1 MRVAL
6 VTGAGVRV
14 GRAIAFSLAQ
24 AGYDVHLHVNKSLE
38 EAEFLQKQ
46 LTDLG
51 REAWVWG
58 ADLSDPEQLS
68 DMVTQVVKVTP
79 QLDVLVNNAG
89 LFERVPFRSVTR
101 DAFRRM
107 VNINLEAPFFLTQAC
122 LPALEKARD
131 PLVVNIG
138 DIGGE
143 LAIPNYAHYAVSK
156 AGLLMLTRSLAVELA
171 PRIRVNAVSPGTVAF
186 PEDMGADT
194 REKIIA
200 RIPMQREGSPAD
212 IARAVRF
219 LAEEAPYMTGQVL
232 NVDGGWTASL

>member
-1 MRVAL
+1 MGVAL

-14 GRAIAFSLAQ
+14 GRAIAFALAQ
-24 AGYDVHLHVNKSLE
+24 AGYDLHLHVHSSLE
-38 EAEFLQKQ
+38 EAEYLQKQ
-46 LTDLG
+46 LQELGRSTWVWQADLG
-51 REAWVWG
+51 DETSLKDLATHVMRE
-58 ADLSDPEQLS
+58 
-68 DMVTQVVKVTP
+68 TP
-79 QLDVLVNNAG
+79 ALDVLVHNAG
-89 LFERVPFRSVTR
+89 LFERIPFRSVSR

-107 VNINLEAPFFLTQAC
+107 LGINLEAPYFLTQLL
-122 LPALEKARD
+122 LPALEEARD

-138 DIGGE
+138 DIAGE
-143 LAIPNYAHYAVSK
+143 RPIPHYSHYAVSK

-200 RIPMQREGSPAD
+200 RIPMQREGSPTD

-219 LAEEAPYMTGQVL
+219 LAEEAPYITGQVL
-232 NVDGGWTASL
+232 NVDGGWSASL